1 MEAPT
6 LTDSKQLFGAV
17 PCETVLL
24 GAVEQLDVENELL
37 VWLLQ
42 VERPIRVVLTD
53 QLLL

>member
-6 LTDSKQLFGAV
+6 LTDSKH
-17 PCETVLL
+17 LL
-24 GAVEQLDVENELL
+24 GALEQLDVENELL